1 MNRLII
7 IGAGA
12 FGREVLQWATDI
24 PAVQRDWEPYGF
36 LDNHPEALAG
46 FDCSVAIIGELESY
60 PIQPNDR
67 FICAIGD
74 SKARLDVCRNFE
86 QRGAQ
91 FVTVIHP
98 TAIVAPTAHIG
109 VGGIFCPY
117 ALVSVNSVVG
127 KYVALNVHAVIGHD
141 AQVADGAT
149 LSPHAG
155 INGFAVLEEAA
166 FLGSH
171 AAVLPSVKVGE
182 YAKVAAGSVA
192 FVDVLANTTVIGVP
206 ARSMMPAAKRSP

>member
-1 MNRLII
+1 MNRLVI

-12 FGREVLQWATDI
+12 FGREVLQWAQDI
-24 PAVQRDWEPYGF
+24 SPAHRDWEPYGF
-36 LDNHPEALAG
+36 LDNRPNALDG
-46 FDCSVAIIGELESY
+46 FDCGIEIVGELESY
-60 PIQPNDR
+60 PIQSNDR

-74 SKARLDVCRNFE
+74 SKARLEVCRDFE

-109 VGGIFCPY
+109 VGGILCPY
-117 ALVSVNSVVG
+117 SLVSVNSVVG

-155 INGFAVLEEAA
+155 INGFVVLEEAA

-182 YAKVAAGSVA
+182 YAKIAAGSVA

-206 ARSMMPAAKRSP
+206 ARSMMPNRA